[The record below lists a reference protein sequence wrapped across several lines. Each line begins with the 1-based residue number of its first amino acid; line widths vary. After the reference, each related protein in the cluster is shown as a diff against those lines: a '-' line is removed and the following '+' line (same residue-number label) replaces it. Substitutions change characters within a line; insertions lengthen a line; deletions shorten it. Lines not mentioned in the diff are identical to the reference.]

1 MSIPGR
7 SAEASGRAVP
17 ETMLL
22 GGRLAGKSLPRQV
35 AILAVWPLLEQMLTF
50 CVGTTDLVIAG
61 RMAAGGERTAVLDAM
76 GLGGYVAWF
85 FNILQ
90 VAVATGVMALVSRA
104 TGARDQALAN
114 RGLGQGMWLGFAAG
128 CLSFLVLQAGIPT
141 LIRWIGLSPQAA
153 VQAETYLRVFA
164 WSGPFSGVMFAIN
177 AALRGSGDTRTPFI
191 GMLVVNLVN
200 IAMSWFFVFA
210 PEPWGGRGISGIAL
224 GTVAGWIAGLM
235 VVVTLVGRT
244 GDTLRWVIGALKPH
258 RETMA
263 RILRVGAPQSIEIA
277 GMWGIHAYGIRVIS
291 RLPEEGALGAHILA
305 IRVESMSF
313 LPGFAV
319 ATAAAAL
326 VGQYLGAGSRDMAV
340 RSVRLCWKL
349 GAGIMAGMGVLFV
362 VFGRGIIEA
371 IAPDSAMHVD
381 MAAPL
386 LVVCALA
393 QPFFATCIVLKTT
406 MRGAGAT
413 SMVIRYS
420 FFSMIFFRIG
430 VLALLSHLGRIDLVT
445 VWIVLS
451 LDLFT
456 QAWIFAR
463 LHFRG
468 KWLDARV

>member
-1 MSIPGR
+1 
-7 SAEASGRAVP
+7 
-17 ETMLL
+17 MLL
-22 GGRLAGKSLPRQV
+22 GGRLEGKSLPRQV
-35 AILAVWPLLEQMLTF
+35 AILAVWPLLEQVLTF
-50 CVGTTDLVIAG
+50 CVGTTDLVISG
-61 RMAAGGERTAVLDAM
+61 RMASGDERTAVLDAM

-104 TGARDQALAN
+104 TGARD
-114 RGLGQGMWLGFAAG
+114 RGLGEKALGQGVWLGAAAG
-128 CLSFLVLQAGIPT
+128 CLSLGALQAGIPT
-141 LIRWIGLSPQAA
+141 LIRWIGLSPEAA
-153 VQAETYLRVFA
+153 VQAEVYLRTFA

-191 GMLVVNLVN
+191 GMVVVNLVN
-200 IAMSWFFVFA
+200 IGMSWFFVFG
-210 PEPWGGRGISGIAL
+210 PEPWGGRGIEGIAM
-224 GTVAGWIAGLM
+224 GTVAGWIAGLA
-235 VVVTLVGRT
+235 VVAGLVGRT
-244 GDTLRWVIGALKPH
+244 GDTLRWAWRGLKPQW
-258 RETMA
+258 ETMQ
-263 RILRVGAPQSIEIA
+263 RVLRVGAPQSIEIA

-340 RSVRLCWKL
+340 KSVRLCWKL
-349 GAGIMAGMGVLFV
+349 GAAIMGGMGLMFVLF
-362 VFGRGIIEA
+362 GRRIIEA
-371 IAPDSAMHVD
+371 IAPDSAMHVE

-413 SMVIRYS
+413 AMVIRYS
-420 FFSMIFFRIG
+420 FLSMIFYRVG
-430 VLALLSHLGRIDLVT
+430 MLALFSHLGRIDLVT
-445 VWIVLS
+445 VWIILS

-456 QAWIFAR
+456 QALIFAR

-468 KWLDARV
+468 KWLDAKV

>member
-1 MSIPGR
+1 MTKPGR
-7 SAEASGRAVP
+7 SVEASQRAIP

-35 AILAVWPLLEQMLTF
+35 AILAVWPLLEQVLTF

-61 RMAAGGERTAVLDAM
+61 RMAEGAERTAVLDAM

-104 TGARDQALAN
+104 TGARDHALGEK
-114 RGLGQGMWLGFAAG
+114 GLGQGVWLGAVAG
-128 CLSFLVLQAGIPT
+128 CLSWLALQAGIPT
-141 LIRWIGLSPQAA
+141 LIGWIGLSPAA
-153 VQAETYLRVFA
+153 AAQAEAYLRVFA

-191 GMLVVNLVN
+191 GMVVVNLVN
-200 IAMSWFFVFA
+200 IGMSWFFVFA

-224 GTVAGWIAGLM
+224 GTVSGWIAGLM
-235 VVVTLVGRT
+235 VVAALVGRT
-244 GDTLRWVIGALKPH
+244 GDTLRWAWRGLRPQW
-258 RETMA
+258 ETMQ

-277 GMWGIHAYGIRVIS
+277 GMWAIHAYGIRVIS
-291 RLPEEGALGAHILA
+291 RLPAEGALGAHILA

-326 VGQYLGAGSRDMAV
+326 VGQYLGAGSREMAV

-349 GAGIMAGMGVLFV
+349 GAAIMGGMGLMFV
-362 VFGRGIIEA
+362 IFGKRIIEA
-371 IAPDSAMHVD
+371 IAPDSVMHVEL
-381 MAAPL
+381 AAPL

-413 SMVIRYS
+413 AMVIRYS
-420 FFSMIFFRIG
+420 FFSMIFYRVG
-430 VLALLSHLGRIDLVT
+430 MLALFSHLGRIDLVT
-445 VWIVLS
+445 VWIILS

-456 QAWIFAR
+456 QALIFAR

-468 KWLDARV
+468 KWLDAKV